1 MLIELWPVFWL
12 FASLGL
18 AAIIIILIVWQ
29 I

>member
-12 FASLGL
+12 FASLSL